1 MYPDKVINHISL
13 EIYCCNEISECAINS
28 FDLNVIDDDPEIDS
42 SWIPEKFIVSLD
54 DEIGE
59 SFKWIF
65 NK

>member
-42 SWIPEKFIVSLD
+42 S
-54 DEIGE
+54 
-59 SFKWIF
+59 
-65 NK
+65 